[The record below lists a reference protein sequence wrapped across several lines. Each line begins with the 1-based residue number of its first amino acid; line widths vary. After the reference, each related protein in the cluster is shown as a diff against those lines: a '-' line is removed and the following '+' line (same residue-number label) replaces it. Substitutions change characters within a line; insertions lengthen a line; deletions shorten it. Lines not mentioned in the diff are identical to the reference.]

1 MLSYFR
7 INDPYRLVII
17 FFLLL
22 ALRLPVILSD
32 SGLTAPELSHML
44 VGEKL
49 NNGASLY
56 EGLWDNIAPLSAL
69 VYAIIDFL
77 FGRSQQAYQYISLFL
92 VAFQCLIFNKML
104 LDSKAYN
111 ENNYVPGLVYGL
123 LMSFF
128 FDFFTLTPVLMGLT
142 FLLLALDNLFDHIEY
157 RAKEDEKI
165 LNIGIYLGLASLFY
179 LPYIIFGIAVILCFM
194 LFTGTVARRYLL
206 MIFGLML
213 PLLLTSGYFLLQHRL
228 TVFIYNYLNPIWQ
241 FQTDNYVSLLEIL
254 IIFSVPLAFFLFSLF
269 RISQRARFNNYQGRL
284 AQVMF
289 LWLIFSVLFTLIS
302 GELAPNIMMIFVPFL
317 SFFIVHAFLLFYRRW
332 VAEIVFT
339 LFVVAT
345 VFFSLGAYFDFFFT
359 SKYMLNDKYM
369 VDYTAGKKWEGKRI
383 LVLDKNIASYRN
395 AIPATPFLNW
405 ELVEG
410 LFRNPE
416 YYDNLTII
424 QQGFSEDIPEV
435 IIDKHAVM
443 PAVFDKLPEMKM
455 RYRKEGEVYYLK
467 S

>member
-49 NNGASLY
+49 NSGASLY
-56 EGLWDNIAPLSAL
+56 EGVWDNIAPLSAL
-69 VYAIIDFL
+69 VYAVIDFF
-77 FGRSQQAYQYISLFL
+77 FGRSQQAYQVISLFL
-92 VAFQCLIFNKML
+92 VAFQCLIFNKLL

-142 FLLLALDNLFDHIEY
+142 FLLLAIDNLFNHIEF

-165 LNIGIYLGLASLFY
+165 LNIGIYLGVASLFY
-179 LPYIIFGIAVILCFM
+179 LPYIIFGIAVIICFM

-206 MIFGLML
+206 MIFGLVL
-213 PLLLTSGYFLLQHRL
+213 PLLLTSCYFLLQHRL

-254 IIFSVPLAFFLFSLF
+254 IIFSVPLSFFIFSLF

-289 LWLIFSVLFTLIS
+289 LWLIFSVLFALVS
-302 GELAPNIMMIFVPFL
+302 GELAPNIMMIFVPYL
-317 SFFIVHAFLLFYRRW
+317 SFFIVHAFLLFHRRW
-332 VAEIVFT
+332 IAEIVFT

-345 VFFSLGAYFDFFFT
+345 VLFSLGAYFDFFFYFQVHV
-359 SKYMLNDKYM
+359 K
-369 VDYTAGKKWEGKRI
+369 
-383 LVLDKNIASYRN
+383 
-395 AIPATPFLNW
+395 
-405 ELVEG
+405 
-410 LFRNPE
+410 
-416 YYDNLTII
+416 
-424 QQGFSEDIPEV
+424 
-435 IIDKHAVM
+435 
-443 PAVFDKLPEMKM
+443 
-455 RYRKEGEVYYLK
+455 
-467 S
+467 